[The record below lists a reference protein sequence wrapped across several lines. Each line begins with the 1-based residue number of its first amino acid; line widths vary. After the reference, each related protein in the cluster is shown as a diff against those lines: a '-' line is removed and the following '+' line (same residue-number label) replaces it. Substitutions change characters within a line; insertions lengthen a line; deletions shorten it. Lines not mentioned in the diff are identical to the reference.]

1 MSIAIVC
8 VCILGALVIGLG
20 LNVSIARGRQEKR
33 GGVQLPSDPA
43 DPLLKAIRAHGNA
56 SEYVPVLAILMLVA
70 SRSGPPAWVLV
81 AAVAV
86 TAARLVHAGAL
97 LSAPSLARQ
106 TPLRVVGATG
116 TYLFGLALVVGA
128 AVTI

>member
-33 GGVQLPSDPA
+33 GG
-43 DPLLKAIRAHGNA
+43 AHGNA